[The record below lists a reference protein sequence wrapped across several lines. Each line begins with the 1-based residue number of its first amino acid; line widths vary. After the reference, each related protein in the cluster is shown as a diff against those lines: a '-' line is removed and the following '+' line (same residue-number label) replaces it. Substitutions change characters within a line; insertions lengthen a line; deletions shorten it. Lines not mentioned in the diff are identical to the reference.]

1 MVQKHFSTKKFNIK
15 KIFLSV
21 KNVGSRKELGPT
33 KLCAKKQEEC
43 SLEQCQQESC
53 DLFTLLCITKSYS
66 VFDNVGQL
74 PPGQMLPWKLSVD

>member
-1 MVQKHFSTKKFNIK
+1 MQKKFNII
-15 KIFLSV
+15 KIFLFA
-21 KNVGSRKELGPT
+21 KNVGSRKELGPK

-43 SLEQCQQESC
+43 SLDQCQQESC

-74 PPGQMLPWKLSVD
+74 PPGQMLPRQLSID